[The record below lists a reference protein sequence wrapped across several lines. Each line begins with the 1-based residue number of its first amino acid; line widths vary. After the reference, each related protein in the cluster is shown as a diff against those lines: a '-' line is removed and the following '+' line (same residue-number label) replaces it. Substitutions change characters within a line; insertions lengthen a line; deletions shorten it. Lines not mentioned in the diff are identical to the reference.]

1 MASLSGWQDDEKWSV
16 KQKQLDKIKIHNYFT
31 TTKKD
36 KRQQT
41 QVLQRAHSS
50 QKAPIVQIQRILRQ

>member
-1 MASLSGWQDDEKWSV
+1 MGILSGWQDDEKWSV

-36 KRQQT
+36 KKQQT
-41 QVLQRAHSS
+41 QAAYREHTAVRKHQ
-50 QKAPIVQIQRILRQ
+50 